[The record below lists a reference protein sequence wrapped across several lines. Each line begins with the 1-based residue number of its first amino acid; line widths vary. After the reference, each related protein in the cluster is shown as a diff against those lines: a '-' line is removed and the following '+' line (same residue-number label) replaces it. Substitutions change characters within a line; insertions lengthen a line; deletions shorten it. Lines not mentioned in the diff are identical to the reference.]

1 MVAPIDTGIL
11 HHNTTVASTKAFLEA
26 TQITF
31 DSTDVVA
38 ADAVDG
44 AEPTA
49 SAVRVGDVLK
59 IELGGGD
66 NEWHSGLHAAEVISY
81 IVQIASVSDAADPVC
96 VFQTAIH
103 ADKISGAFQPDDGM
117 TVHIIGRTQN
127 PRSRCSSLYRDINC
141 YSFALKPEEHQPS
154 GTCNFS
160 RIDNAKLM
168 LSASG
173 TIENIYAVNY
183 NVLRIMSGMGGLA
196 YSN

>member
-1 MVAPIDTGIL
+1 MIAPIDTGIVA
-11 HHNTTVASTKAFLEA
+11 HETTVEATKALLVA
-26 TQITF
+26 TSITF
-31 DSTDVVA
+31 DSLDCVA
-38 ADAVDG
+38 GDAVDG
-44 AEPTA
+44 AAPTA
-49 SAVRVGDVLK
+49 SAVRVGDVLQ
-59 IELGGGD
+59 ICVGGLNDNDAFAAPELVS
-66 NEWHSGLHAAEVISY
+66 H

-96 VFQTAIH
+96 TFVTPIVAAHLFTNLA
-103 ADKISGAFQPDDGM
+103 ADDGM

-160 RIDNAKLM
+160 RIDTAKLM